1 MDYIDLFHCGLNSGK
16 KMKNVNLNNRNGF
29 VLSFLI
35 LISVVVLQSCSNE
48 KRETLTSGSLTMIT
62 SEDVFP
68 VIDIQVKDFQRI
80 YIQSKIINRS
90 SSSRDAIVQMLNDS
104 IKLIVCAR
112 ALNDEERRVIAQNKL
127 EVDSIKIAFDGV
139 AVIVNKKNSL
149 AKLNIDDL
157 RKLLSGKIQRWS
169 ELKGSSLS
177 SAVIVAMGDPNSGVH
192 EFVRRRVIG
201 NEQLTSSFYPCSSS
215 TEVFSIVKERP
226 NVIGFVGTSWISNM
240 PEEIKT
246 LEIGDPN
253 CKRDSTSTELEYF
266 PPHQAHIYR
275 KYYPLT
281 RTIYIYSHNVGKG
294 VGLGFTS
301 FAASTEGQKII
312 VSNGLVPATM
322 PVRLVQ
328 LNTP

>member
-1 MDYIDLFHCGLNSGK
+1 
-16 KMKNVNLNNRNGF
+16 
-29 VLSFLI
+29 
-35 LISVVVLQSCSNE
+35 
-48 KRETLTSGSLTMIT
+48 MIT
-62 SEDVFP
+62 SEDVYP

-80 YIQSKIINRS
+80 YEQTTIINRS

-112 ALNDEERRVIAQNKL
+112 ALNAEERRVIAQSNL
-127 EVDSIKIAFDGV
+127 EVDSIKIAYDGV
-139 AVIVNKKNSL
+139 AVIVNKKNSIT
-149 AKLNIDDL
+149 KLTIDEL

-169 ELKGSSLS
+169 EIKGSSLS

-192 EFVRRRVIG
+192 EFVKGRVLG
-201 NEQLTSSFYPCSSS
+201 TEKLTSTFYPCSSS

-226 NVIGFVGTSWISNM
+226 NVIGFVGTSWLSKM
-240 PEEIKT
+240 PEDSKT
-246 LEIGDPN
+246 LEIADPTM
-253 CKRDSTSTELEYF
+253 KSDSNSTAMEYF
-266 PPHQAHIYR
+266 LPHQAYIYQ
-275 KYYPLT
+275 KFYPLT

-301 FAASTEGQKII
+301 FAASADGQKII

-328 LNTP
+328 LSTP

>member
-1 MDYIDLFHCGLNSGK
+1 
-16 KMKNVNLNNRNGF
+16 MKNVNLNSCNGF

-112 ALNDEERRVIAQNKL
+112 ALNEEERRVIAKNKL

-139 AVIVNKKNSL
+139 AVVVNKKNL
-149 AKLNIDDL
+149 LTKLNIEELHDIL
-157 RKLLSGKIQRWS
+157 TGKIQRWS
-169 ELKGSSLS
+169 GIKGSSLA

-192 EFVRRRVIG
+192 EFVKRRVIG
-201 NEQLTSSFYPCSSS
+201 DEQLTSSFYPCSSS

-226 NVIGFVGTSWISNM
+226 NVIGFVGTSWLSKM
-240 PEEIKT
+240 PQEIKT

-253 CKRDSTSTELEYF
+253 IKRDSTSTEMEYF
-266 PPHQAHIYR
+266 SPHQAHIYR

-301 FAASTEGQKII
+301 FSASSEGQKII